1 MALSPDVR
9 PLGSSGICSFHI
21 CIPIGAFHFTHNS
34 LIKIEEIWLF
44 SVIGPL
50 TIFEFLINIY
60 IVSRVLDFCNR
71 NTLVLVLCV
80 IEELIYNLQ
89 YWALLYYAYLAPVVC
104 SKKYSLLF
112 NCCMKDCNLFLC
124 SADGHVY
131 LIQKFIFIYKYN
143 LDCSTIYIFTP
154 KQMRLEKLFS
164 PVLMNFTHYYF
175 LITLLKYSFSAM

>member
-1 MALSPDVR
+1 MIVIIMNRNILPCMGGVDMALSPDVR

-21 CIPIGAFHFTHNS
+21 CVPIGAFHFTHNS

-89 YWALLYYAYLAPVVC
+89 YSALLYYAYFLWPQLFVLKNTHCYLTVVWKIVTC
-104 SKKYSLLF
+104 SCVLL
-112 NCCMKDCNLFLC
+112 M
-124 SADGHVY
+124 GM
-131 LIQKFIFIYKYN
+131 FI
-143 LDCSTIYIFTP
+143 
-154 KQMRLEKLFS
+154 
-164 PVLMNFTHYYF
+164 
-175 LITLLKYSFSAM
+175 